1 MLQDERVCA
10 EVPMPTPWSD
20 SVDLE
25 APLPEYPRP
34 QLRREHWLSL
44 NGIWEFK
51 SRGYVSLQL
60 TIGLWIVDSSVCMPS
75 LLPSLSYG
83 VADMRLSQWHG
94 RFTPSRFAFSK
105 CPVKMP
111 NIALPGRT

>member
-1 MLQDERVCA
+1 
-10 EVPMPTPWSD
+10 MPTPWSA

-51 SRGYVSLQL
+51 SRGYVSLQPSKSPCIPES
-60 TIGLWIVDSSVCMPS
+60 TILYACLQLASCCSKIDTCMKAFGLRPLANTHIM
-75 LLPSLSYG
+75 
-83 VADMRLSQWHG
+83 
-94 RFTPSRFAFSK
+94 
-105 CPVKMP
+105 
-111 NIALPGRT
+111 